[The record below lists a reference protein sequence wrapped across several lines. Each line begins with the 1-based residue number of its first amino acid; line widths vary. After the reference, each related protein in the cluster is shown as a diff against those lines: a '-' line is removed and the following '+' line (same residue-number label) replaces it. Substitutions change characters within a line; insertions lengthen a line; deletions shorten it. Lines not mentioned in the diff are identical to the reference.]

1 MERVNLADAKTHL
14 SALVDRVGDGET
26 VEILKR
32 GKPVARL
39 VPVEKPK
46 KAIDFD
52 ALKAMTDKMTYQEV
66 GAAEFMR
73 WMRDTN
79 RY

>member
-39 VPVEKPK
+39 VPITPEKKPL
-46 KAIDFD
+46 DL
-52 ALKAMTDKMTYQEV
+52 ALLRALTKDMPEQTEPAGT
-66 GAAEFMR
+66 FMR
-73 WMRDTN
+73 RLRDEA

>member
-39 VPVEKPK
+39 VPIVAPK
-46 KAIDFD
+46 KPIDVA
-52 ALKAMTDKMTYQEV
+52 ALKALTDRMPYQEV
-66 GAAEFMR
+66 GAGEFIR
-73 WMRDTN
+73 QMRDN
-79 RY
+79 ARY